1 MCRGGD
7 NHGHVPSECG
17 PCVFLSDPC
26 APTRIP
32 RTEQNDPHFN
42 YILYSGPASPIW
54 RLFSK
59 LSRRG
64 CRGHGACGGKK
75 GARSLWMPSVCVFCL
90 DPVAPHG
97 SQGLVNSPPFLILHL
112 CSSPCHVNFP
122 PCPQEIPARAPRRHV
137 SVKEKRGHVPY
148 DCGPGCW
155 LVNPDLPLSLFSPS
169 HLSLPWA

>member
-1 MCRGGD
+1 MR
-7 NHGHVPSECG
+7 SLF
-17 PCVFLSDPC
+17 FLSDPC

-75 GARSLWMPSVCVFCL
+75 GARSLWMPSVCVFLPGPCG
-90 DPVAPHG
+90 PTRIPGTG
-97 SQGLVNSPPFLILHL
+97 STHPLFYFCTFVPALAMSTFPLVLRQSPPAHPGAMYPSRKNVGTSPMIAVPAVGWLTPISLYLFSLLLI
-112 CSSPCHVNFP
+112 
-122 PCPQEIPARAPRRHV
+122 
-137 SVKEKRGHVPY
+137 
-148 DCGPGCW
+148 
-155 LVNPDLPLSLFSPS
+155 SLFRGLDDVF
-169 HLSLPWA
+169 HL